1 MDEQEL
7 ASRGQQQKKKGSR
20 QRKQLMQRPGGR
32 TQQGWLEQ
40 LKGGQCGQ
48 RSGESMREGL
58 GEVGEACRFQ
68 VGFISELGL
77 YPGEMRR
84 HEGF

>member
-1 MDEQEL
+1 ME
-7 ASRGQQQKKKGSR
+7 
-20 QRKQLMQRPGGR
+20 RPGGR

-40 LKGGQCGQ
+40 LKRGQYGR

-58 GEVGEACRFQ
+58 GEVGGARRLQ
-68 VGFISELGL
+68 VGHISELGL
-77 YPGEMRR
+77 YLGEMRR